1 MHFNLSN
8 FLFGKNPASA
18 AQPYLQKNEHLYDEY
33 AGYGKQ
39 AGSDMAGRYGQ
50 MANDPTAYY
59 NQLMEGYQPSASYE
73 MRNQEAQRAAGNSAA
88 AGGMRGSQQD
98 VENSA
103 KIQDM
108 LMGEDMQQWLKN
120 VMGIES
126 EGSQGQSHM
135 FDTGFNATNQQSNN
149 NLNQAG
155 MAFQGQAQNN
165 ANRSQFLSGLAKYL
179 GAM

>member
-1 MHFNLSN
+1 MSLST
-8 FLFGKNPASA
+8 FLFGRNAADSA
-18 AQPYLQKNEHLYDEY
+18 KPYLDKNEHLYDDY
-33 AGYGKQ
+33 SGYGKS
-39 AGSDMAGRYGQ
+39 AGADMAGRNAN
-50 MANDPTAYY
+50 MANDPTGYL
-59 NQLMEGYQPSASYE
+59 NHLMESYQPSEGYKMKSHE
-73 MRNQEAQRAAGNSAA
+73 DLRAAGNSAA

-108 LMGEDMQQWLKN
+108 LMGDDMQQWLKN

-149 NLNQAG
+149 NMNQAG
-155 MAFQGQAQNN
+155 LAFQGQAQNN
-165 ANRSQFLSGLAKYL
+165 ANRSQFLSGLMKYL
-179 GAM
+179 GSM